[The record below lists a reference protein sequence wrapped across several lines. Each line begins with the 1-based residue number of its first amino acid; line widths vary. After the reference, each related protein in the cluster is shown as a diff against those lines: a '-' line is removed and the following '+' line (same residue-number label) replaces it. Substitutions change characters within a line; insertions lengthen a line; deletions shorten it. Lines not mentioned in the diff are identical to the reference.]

1 MREFF
6 TSSESSGS
14 DWLVFLAILL
24 LVGFAIACLVIW
36 LTLFRNKGKKR
47 RKNRN
52 RRRQKNPTLAET
64 GGLPPIRTEKK
75 SDAPKPPSP

>member
-6 TSSESSGS
+6 TSSENSGS
-14 DWLVFLAILL
+14 DWLLFLAVLL
-24 LVGFAIACLVIW
+24 LVGFAIACFVIW
-36 LTLFRNKGKKR
+36 LALFRNKGKKR

-64 GGLPPIRTEKK
+64 GGLPPIREEKK
-75 SDAPKPPSP
+75 TDAQPPSS